1 MSRGRSK
8 TIAGVAVSQS
18 NESRDGGAVRRN
30 NEDQASASDGLY
42 SVDSRRLEPA
52 IKGKRGTTNR
62 AVGFALA
69 ERQAE
74 RRTRSST
81 RVLLVDVAGR
91 IRQGPSRCAQSQNSV
106 TRPTRVGPPIVHPS
120 RRGLILLQLF
130 KVTWKSL
137 RDDSARRYTS
147 NGIQSDGLRMG
158 EVQISVPCAVFYG
171 SDMCRSVKD
180 ILTSV
185 ELEECL

>member
-1 MSRGRSK
+1 M
-8 TIAGVAVSQS
+8 SQS
-18 NESRDGGAVRRN
+18 NESRDGGGVVRRN

-91 IRQGPSRCAQSQNSV
+91 IRQGPSRCAQSRNSV

-120 RRGLILLQLF
+120 RRGLILLQLSYLLGSPMRSRCRRLCWF
-130 KVTWKSL
+130 FVDDVRDWTVMARGFPLALGQFVSPPCCLAPLRFSAPRESHSL
-137 RDDSARRYTS
+137 RLARS
-147 NGIQSDGLRMG
+147 NPSTFL
-158 EVQISVPCAVFYG
+158 A
-171 SDMCRSVKD
+171 
-180 ILTSV
+180 
-185 ELEECL
+185 

>member
-8 TIAGVAVSQS
+8 TVAGVVVSQT
-18 NESRDGGAVRRN
+18 NVGRDQGVVRRN

-74 RRTRSST
+74 RRTRSFYTCST
-81 RVLLVDVAGR
+81 CRR
-91 IRQGPSRCAQSQNSV
+91 CGPYPARAKSICPV
-106 TRPTRVGPPIVHPS
+106 T
-120 RRGLILLQLF
+120 
-130 KVTWKSL
+130 K
-137 RDDSARRYTS
+137 
-147 NGIQSDGLRMG
+147 
-158 EVQISVPCAVFYG
+158 
-171 SDMCRSVKD
+171 
-180 ILTSV
+180 
-185 ELEECL
+185 